1 MRFLLALGAVAAACA
16 PSDESPD
23 ATSLV
28 DAHAEE
34 SGSIVAR
41 SGVSAFFDCLR
52 ENDLTVVS
60 AHRGGPRPGFP
71 ENAIE
76 TMADVLKS
84 TPAIME
90 IDVAATSDGELV
102 LLHDDDLDRTT
113 TGTGP
118 IADRPYADVAKL
130 MLEDNSGDLTP
141 FRAPKLAEALDW
153 SAGRTIL
160 QIDFKRSV
168 RYEDVIDEV
177 REEGAENRVIYISY
191 TLAQARRLNALAPD
205 SMLSVGI
212 ETIDDLE
219 SVRAAG
225 IPLNRV
231 VAWTGTAAPN
241 AALVAALQEEGV
253 ESAFGTLGGR
263 RSIDNAIAASGDNRR
278 YLEIAELDV
287 RVIATDRPREAA
299 AVLPSSDACGID
311 FPG

>member
-1 MRFLLALGAVAAACA
+1 MRFLFALSAAVAACA
-16 PSDESPD
+16 PSDGTPISPSD
-23 ATSLV
+23 VSDTS
-28 DAHAEE
+28 A
-34 SGSIVAR
+34 SIVAR
-41 SGVSAFFDCLR
+41 AGVPAFFDCLR
-52 ENDLTVVS
+52 ENDLTIVS

-90 IDVAATSDGELV
+90 VDVAATSDGELV

-118 IADRPYADVAKL
+118 IADRPYADVSKL
-130 MLEDNSGDLTP
+130 LLEDNTGDLTQ
-141 FRAPKLAEALDW
+141 FRAPTLSEALDW

-168 RYEDVIDEV
+168 RYEDVIDAV
-177 REEGAENRVIYISY
+177 REAGAENRVIYISY

-205 SMLSVGI
+205 AMLSVGI

-219 SVRAAG
+219 GVRAAG

-231 VAWTGTAAPN
+231 VAWTGTQAPN
-241 AALVAALQEEGV
+241 AELVAALQEESV

-263 RSIDNAIAASGDNRR
+263 RSIDNAIAVSGDERR
-278 YLEIAELDV
+278 YWDIAELDV

-299 AVLPSSDACGID
+299 AVLPSADACGID
-311 FPG
+311 FLD